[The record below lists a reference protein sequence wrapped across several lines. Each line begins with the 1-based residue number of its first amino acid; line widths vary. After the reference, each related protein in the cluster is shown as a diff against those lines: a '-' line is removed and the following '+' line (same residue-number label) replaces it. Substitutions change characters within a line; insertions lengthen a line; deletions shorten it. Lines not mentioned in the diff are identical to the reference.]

1 MMFKDMLFREEYD
14 LLNDLFFFFLW
25 EYLQIRG
32 VHGR

>member
-25 EYLQIRG
+25 EYLQI
-32 VHGR
+32 V